1 MKRTLTVI
9 AALALTVGCAR
20 FTTKQ
25 TDIRYEAGNPAT
37 AITTKAS
44 AWTFF
49 SAKSNLQNFKA
60 KQSESAQSAD
70 VGSLAQE
77 ASGTNVVHALEAMV
91 ELAKQVK

>member
-1 MKRTLTVI
+1 MKRILTI
-9 AALALTVGCAR
+9 AALLALTAGCAR
-20 FTTKQ
+20 FSTKQ
-25 TDIRYEAGNPAT
+25 TDIRYEAGSPAT

-60 KQSESAQSAD
+60 KQTEATQSAD

-77 ASGTNVVHALEAMV
+77 ADATNIVAALEAMV